1 MFHWLSAPTADCA
14 VHRKW
19 GQHSVEQLA
28 GFKGDPKLRSIM
40 GPSRIKNTHTVTK
53 NKQTTKQKNT
63 APFQRIF
70 IVLFV
75 KPIFESLKN
84 KQMWQWALLFC
95 VWQPAWY
102 D

>member
-40 GPSRIKNTHTVTK
+40 GPSRIKNTH
-53 NKQTTKQKNT
+53 NNQKQTNNETNN
-63 APFQRIF
+63 
-70 IVLFV
+70 
-75 KPIFESLKN
+75 N
-84 KQMWQWALLFC
+84 KKLHFFKEFL
-95 VWQPAWY
+95 
-102 D
+102 